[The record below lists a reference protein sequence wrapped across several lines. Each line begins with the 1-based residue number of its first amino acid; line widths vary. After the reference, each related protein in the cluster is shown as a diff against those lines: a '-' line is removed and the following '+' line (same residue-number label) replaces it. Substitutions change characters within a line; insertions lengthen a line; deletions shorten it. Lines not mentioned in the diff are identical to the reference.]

1 MNGVVLSFAI
11 QSLFDLNKFYT
22 TLSQVITTNAGLN
35 TLNLNL
41 ISPNTYSIVQIGNL
55 FHLTLTKR
63 IASNN
68 RTFLQNAIKT
78 FINQNQIGD

>member
-1 MNGVVLSFAI
+1 MNGVVLSFAT

-63 IASNN
+63 IASKN

-78 FINQNQIGD
+78 FINQNQMGD